1 MYFVLGGERVMERA
15 AEMYQQWADA
25 FASIGYSHIST
36 DTAAKILAVLSVYGG
51 HNEYFTHSTMLIT
64 DVKAAQRM
72 FNLNGGEVPDAE
84 GVSLIKHYIAE
95 LNADIERH
103 TADQREC
110 GVEWATKLFREKYK
124 FKNLI
129 I

>member
-72 FNLNGGEVPDAE
+72 FNLNGGEVREFFDDICDVLVAFD
-84 GVSLIKHYIAE
+84 GDGDVGFRS
-95 LNADIERH
+95 ADEV
-103 TADQREC
+103 D
-110 GVEWATKLFREKYK
+110 
-124 FKNLI
+124 
-129 I
+129 

>member
-1 MYFVLGGERVMERA
+1 MERA

-25 FASIGYSHIST
+25 FASIGYAHISV

-51 HNEYFTHSTMLIT
+51 NNEYFTHSPMLMT

-72 FNLNGGEVPDAE
+72 FRINGGEIPDSE
-84 GVSLIKHYIAE
+84 GVSLIKHYIDE

-110 GVEWATKLFREKYK
+110 GVEWANKLFKGKYK
-124 FKNLI
+124 FKNLLT
-129 I
+129 